1 GYFQLFRFAD
11 KLDLIM
17 IFLGLCVVLIY
28 SMTTT
33 AYMAIFGKLAGLF
46 AATSFIGR
54 CLPQQNASVTVS
66 NSSGCPWNA
75 EPNILNY
82 DRLQK

>member
-1 GYFQLFRFAD
+1 
-11 KLDLIM
+11 
-17 IFLGLCVVLIY
+17 
-28 SMTTT
+28 MTTT

-82 DRLQK
+82 DRLQ